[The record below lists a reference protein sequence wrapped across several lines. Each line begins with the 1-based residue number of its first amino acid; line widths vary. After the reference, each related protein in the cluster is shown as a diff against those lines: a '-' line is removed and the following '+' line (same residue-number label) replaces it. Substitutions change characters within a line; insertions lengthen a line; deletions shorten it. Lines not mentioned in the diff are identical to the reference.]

1 MYTFDENINR
11 IEQAKNDIKQ
21 AIEEKGVE
29 VGNGNINTYASKI
42 KMIKATAKSQTKT
55 TTITKNNTT
64 TTIIAASAG

>member
-11 IEQAKNDIKQ
+11 IEQAKNDIKR

-42 KMIKATAKSQTKT
+42 KMIKATAKSF
-55 TTITKNNTT
+55 
-64 TTIIAASAG
+64 